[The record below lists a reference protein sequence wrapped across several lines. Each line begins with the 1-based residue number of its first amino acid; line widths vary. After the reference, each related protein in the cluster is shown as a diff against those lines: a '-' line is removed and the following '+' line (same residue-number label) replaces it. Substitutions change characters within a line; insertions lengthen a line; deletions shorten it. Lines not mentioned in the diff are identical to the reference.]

1 MVERRKARFKPTRRF
16 YYLVIGAVAVLVLVI
31 VIAAATC
38 SDPAANPFS
47 NSGKKLGVAEMQRL
61 KVNEAGSVMVLE
73 YHKIGEEARWSRSPD
88 GFRAELK
95 TLYDEGYRAIS
106 LTDWVTDNVKAPA
119 GTTPVILTFDDA
131 DISQFRYLDN
141 SGSPQIDPNCA
152 VGIMEQFAKDHP
164 DFGMTATFYVLP
176 NPFGQEQYVQQKLEF
191 LKSRGYD
198 IGNHTVSHTS
208 LEKLTDD
215 KAVEEIAKNVQMV
228 QGYLPGYE
236 EKSIALP
243 NGSEPK
249 NPAVLVSGTYNGTT
263 YNLICSLLVGSN
275 PSPAPGIKGFS
286 PMRMPRVQT
295 LPLTLDKDNLGSE
308 AWLSYFREN
317 PERRYRSDGDPN
329 VVTLPQYMSDRI
341 QTADLGG
348 KQVRTY

>member
-1 MVERRKARFKPTRRF
+1 MVESRKTGIKLTRRF
-16 YYLVIGAVAVLVLVI
+16 YYMIVGIAAVVVLVI

-38 SDPAANPFS
+38 SGPNANPFS
-47 NSGKKLGVAEMQRL
+47 NAKLGVADMQRL

-73 YHKIGEEARWSRSPD
+73 YHKIGEEGRWSRSPNA
-88 GFRAELK
+88 FRAELK

-106 LTDWVTDNVKAPA
+106 LTDWATNNVKAPA
-119 GTTPVILTFDDA
+119 GTTPVIITFDDA

-141 SGSPQIDPNCA
+141 GGSLQIDPDCA
-152 VGIMEQFAKDHP
+152 MGIMEQFAKDHP

-176 NPFGQEQYVQQKLEF
+176 GPFGQEQYAQQKLEF
-191 LKSRGYD
+191 LKSKGYD

-208 LEKLTDD
+208 LEKLSDD
-215 KAVEEIAKNVQMV
+215 KAIEEIAGNVKMV

-249 NPAVLVSGTYNGTT
+249 NPAVLVSGTYDGAS

-295 LPLTLDKDNLGSE
+295 LALSLDKDNLGSE

-329 VVTLPQYMSDRI
+329 YVTVPQYMSDRI
-341 QTADLGG
+341 TGDLSG
-348 KQVRTY
+348 KQLRTF

>member
-1 MVERRKARFKPTRRF
+1 LVERRKTRTKMTRRF
-16 YYLVIGAVAVLVLVI
+16 YFLILGAVAALVLVI
-31 VIAAATC
+31 VVIAATC
-38 SDPAANPFS
+38 SGPAANPFS
-47 NSGKKLGVAEMQRL
+47 STGKNLGVAEMQRL
-61 KVNEAGSVMVLE
+61 KVNEAGSIMVLE
-73 YHKIGEEARWSRSPD
+73 YHKIGEDGRWSRSPD
-88 GFRAELK
+88 TFRAELQ
-95 TLYDEGYRAIS
+95 TLYDNGYRAIS
-106 LTDWVTDNVKAPA
+106 LTDLVTNNIKAPA
-119 GTTPVILTFDDA
+119 GTTPVVFTFDDA

-141 SGSPQIDPNCA
+141 GGNPQLDPNCA

-191 LKSRGYD
+191 LRARGYD

-215 KAVEEIAKNVQMV
+215 KVVEEIAKNVQVV

-249 NPAVLVSGTYNGTT
+249 NPAVLVSGTYNGTS
-263 YNLICSLLVGSN
+263 YNFICSLLVGSN

-286 PMRMPRVQT
+286 PMRMPRVQA
-295 LPLTLDKDNLGSE
+295 LALSLDKDNLGSE
-308 AWLSYFREN
+308 AWINYFREN
-317 PERRYRSDGDPN
+317 PERRYRSDGDPHY
-329 VVTLPQYMSDRI
+329 VTVPQYMADRLK
-341 QTADLGG
+341 AEDLSG
-348 KQVRTY
+348 KQLRTY

>member
-1 MVERRKARFKPTRRF
+1 MVERRKTGIKLTRRF
-16 YYLVIGAVAVLVLVI
+16 YYLIIGVGALLVLVI
-31 VIAAATC
+31 IIATATC
-38 SDPAANPFS
+38 SGS
-47 NSGKKLGVAEMQRL
+47 STSTSTGSGKKLSVAEMQQL
-61 KVNEAGSVMVLE
+61 KISEAGSVMILE
-73 YHKIGEEARWSRSPD
+73 YHKIGEEGRWSRSPD
-88 GFRAELK
+88 GFRSELQ

-106 LTDWVTDNVKAPA
+106 LTDWVTDNIKAPA

-141 SGSPQIDPNCA
+141 GQIDPNCA

-176 NPFGQEQYVQQKLEF
+176 GPFGQEQYAQQKLEY
-191 LKSRGYD
+191 LRSHGYD

-215 KAVEEIAKNVQMV
+215 QAVEEIAKNIQMV

-249 NPAVLVSGTYNGTT
+249 NPAVLVSGTYEGTS
-263 YNLICSLLVGSN
+263 YSFVSSLLVGSN

-286 PMRMPRVQT
+286 PMRMPRVQS
-295 LPLTLDKDNLGSE
+295 LALSLDKDNLGSE
-308 AWLSYFREN
+308 AWLNYFRDN

-329 VVTLPQYMSDRI
+329 VVTVPQYQAERI
-341 QTADLGG
+341 NQADLGG
-348 KQVRTY
+348 KQFRTY

>member
-1 MVERRKARFKPTRRF
+1 MVESRKTGFKPTRRF
-16 YYLVIGAVAVLVLVI
+16 YYVVMGAVAILILVI

-38 SDPAANPFS
+38 SGPTANPYS
-47 NSGKKLGVAEMQRL
+47 NGKALGVADLQRL

-73 YHKIGEEARWSRSPD
+73 YHKIGEEGRWSRSPD
-88 GFRAELK
+88 AFRNELK
-95 TLYDEGYRAIS
+95 VLYDEGYRAIS
-106 LTDWVTDNVKAPA
+106 LTDWVTNNVKAPA

-131 DISQFRYLDN
+131 DVSQFRYLDN
-141 SGSPQIDPNCA
+141 GGNLQIDPNCA

-176 NPFGQEQYVQQKLEF
+176 TPFGQEQYCQQKLQY
-191 LKSRGYD
+191 LQQHGYD

-228 QGYLPGYE
+228 QGYLPGYV

-249 NPAVLVSGTYNGTT
+249 NPAVLVSGDYGGTS

-295 LPLTLDKDNLGSE
+295 LAASLDKDNLGSE
-308 AWLSYFREN
+308 AWLAYFREN

-329 VVTLPQYMSDRI
+329 TVTLPQYMSGRI
-341 QTADLGG
+341 TVADLGG
-348 KQVRTY
+348 KQLRTY